1 MATIASIKRQS
12 LSSPVI
18 AKLATMAG
26 KQPKSS
32 DLKSLMAARF
42 RAARM
47 AYSEDAVSVAE
58 KLGITKQ
65 VMSKYENGTTFL
77 DELVIV
83 KFAQLTGCPPD
94 WIFLG
99 RITSEMPATMA
110 VRIGVLAPELVSE
123 VSASAVQAEAGRRSP
138 AKQSV

>member
-1 MATIASIKRQS
+1 MATNASLKRQS
-12 LSSPVI
+12 LFPHPI

-32 DLKSLMAARF
+32 ELKELMAARF
-42 RAARM
+42 KAARM
-47 AYSEDAVSVAE
+47 AYSDDAVSVAT

-65 VMSKYENGTTFL
+65 TISKYESGTTFL

-83 KFAQLTGCPPD
+83 KFARLTGCPPD

-99 RITSEMPATMA
+99 RITAEMPATMA
-110 VRIGVLAPELVSE
+110 ARIAVLAPELVQG
-123 VSASAVQAEAGRRSP
+123 VTASAVQAEAELRNP
-138 AKQSV
+138 LKQNA